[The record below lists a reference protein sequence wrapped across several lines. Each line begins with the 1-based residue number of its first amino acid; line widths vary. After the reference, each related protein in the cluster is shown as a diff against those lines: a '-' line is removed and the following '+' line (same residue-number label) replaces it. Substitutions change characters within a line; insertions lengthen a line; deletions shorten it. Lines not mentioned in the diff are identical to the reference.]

1 MEYTHKPVEELTFT
15 DDFMF
20 GTVMKNKTICKGV
33 IERLLHIKVGKI
45 EYPSLQKTIAPFYES
60 KGIRLDVYV
69 SDSERVF
76 DIEIQTSIPPS
87 LPKRTRYYQ
96 SLMDVDN
103 LLRGQ
108 SYAELKES
116 YVIFICTQDPF
127 DKGLPVYEFR
137 NICTA
142 DGTLFLDDKSYKVFY
157 NVDAYGKED
166 EPELSA
172 LLQYLCERQATSGF
186 TQRIDA
192 LVEKAKRNEK
202 FRSWYMSLNIWKDD
216 LLREG
221 SQLGEKIGFERGV
234 ATGIRKGRRDGLLQG
249 RRDGIVAGAYQ
260 KARETAKLMA
270 ERKYPLSEILL
281 MTGLSEA
288 EIKKL

>member
-1 MEYTHKPVEELTFT
+1 
-15 DDFMF
+15 
-20 GTVMKNKTICKGV
+20 
-33 IERLLHIKVGKI
+33 
-45 EYPSLQKTIAPFYES
+45 
-60 KGIRLDVYV
+60 
-69 SDSERVF
+69 
-76 DIEIQTSIPPS
+76 
-87 LPKRTRYYQ
+87 
-96 SLMDVDN
+96 MDVDN

-127 DKGLPVYEFR
+127 GKGLPVYEFR

-172 LLQYLCERQATSGF
+172 LLQYLCERRATSGF
-186 TQRIDA
+186 TQHIDE

-202 FRSWYMSLNIWKDD
+202 FRSVYMSLNIWEDD
-216 LLREG
+216 LRMA
-221 SQLGEKIGFERGV
+221 GEKIGFERGV
-234 ATGIRKGRRDGLLQG
+234 AAGIRRG
-249 RRDGIVAGAYQ
+249 RRDGIAAGAYQ
-260 KARETAKLMA
+260 KARETAKLMQR
-270 ERKYPLSEILL
+270 ESCSVDFIQR

-288 EIKKL
+288 EIEKL

>member
-1 MEYTHKPVEELTFT
+1 MEYTHKPVEELSFT

-20 GTVMKNKTICKGV
+20 STVMKNKMICKGV

-69 SDSERVF
+69 SEPQRIF
-76 DIEIQTSIPPS
+76 DIEIQTSIPSS

-96 SLMDVDN
+96 SLMDVNN

-127 DKGLPVYEFR
+127 GKGLPIYEFR
-137 NICTA
+137 NVCSE
-142 DGTLFLDDKSYKVFY
+142 DGSILLDDKSVKVFY
-157 NVDAYGKED
+157 NVGAYGKED

-172 LLQYLCERQATSGF
+172 LLEYLCERRATSDF
-186 TQRIDA
+186 TQHIDE

-202 FRSWYMSLNIWKDD
+202 FRSRYMSLNIHEDD
-216 LLREG
+216 LRRE
-221 SQLGEKIGFERGV
+221 SLQLGEKIGFERG
-234 ATGIRKGRRDGLLQG
+234 IRKGRRDG
-249 RRDGIVAGAYQ
+249 IAAGSYQ
-260 KARETAKLMA
+260 AKRETAKLMA
-270 ERKYPLSEILL
+270 ERKYPLSEIHL

-288 EIKKL
+288 EIEKL